1 MLRNNLRNKNKICIE
16 VESCW
21 KMSVK
26 RNVASGKNLVAF
38 IQLGSP

>member
-1 MLRNNLRNKNKICIE
+1 
-16 VESCW
+16 
-21 KMSVK
+21 MSVK